1 MAGPHGLGVGH
12 AGFGSY
18 CKTNKPWFIGRQ
30 AFLEQEAVRDG
41 EVVRFRFETKGV
53 RMAHSGDPIVDARGT
68 VIGYVTSCAVDREGY
83 LLGQAYL
90 QRKAT
95 AEGTPIG
102 VYQGA
107 SADPL
112 KPVKRLRP
120 GDRTP
125 VPTPA
130 RVLSR
135 FPR

>member
-1 MAGPHGLGVGH
+1 M
-12 AGFGSY
+12 
-18 CKTNKPWFIGRQ
+18 
-30 AFLEQEAVRDG
+30 
-41 EVVRFRFETKGV
+41 
-53 RMAHSGDPIVDARGT
+53 HSGKVVG
-68 VIGYVTSCAVDREGY
+68 VVTSCAVDREGY

-90 QRKAT
+90 QRKYT

-107 SADPL
+107 TADPV

-130 RVLSR
+130 KVLSR